1 MKYSLAQ
8 IASQQRPRPPGT
20 VELFPIITEDAGTYA
35 SYLKAIRVLEYE
47 MARLIRDVLLPAYG
61 SARSNLRDG
70 DTLLVTDADEST
82 FEQIRA
88 AMRAIASAVSGQ
100 IRDIITLASQ
110 SHTKK
115 WMAAAKRAFGVDLS
129 AVVRAEDLESY
140 LDAAALRNAGLIKG
154 FSDDLVKTVQQY
166 TTTALIQGKSAKEL
180 QAQLKD
186 RLEVSD
192 SRARLIARDQTAKLT
207 SDLNRRR
214 HEDAGIEEYD
224 WRTSHDERV
233 RSLHRK
239 LDGLRYKY
247 GQPTGA
253 EGGLPPGQPIQC
265 RCVAQGVVVF

>member
-8 IASQQRPRPPGT
+8 IVLAKTPSRAGST
-20 VELFPIITEDAGTYA
+20 ALFPIITEDARTYA
-35 SYLKAIRVLEYE
+35 SYIKAIRALEYE
-47 MARLIRDVLLPAYG
+47 MARLIRDVLLPSYAP
-61 SARSNLRDG
+61 AKAVLNQDG
-70 DTLLVTDADEST
+70 LLTDADEST

-88 AMRAIASAVSGQ
+88 AMRALANAVSGQ
-100 IRDIITLASQ
+100 IRDILALASQ
-110 SHTKK
+110 SHTRQ
-115 WMAAAKRAFGVDLS
+115 WMDAAKRAFGVDLS
-129 AVVRAEDLESY
+129 AVVRAEDLETY

-154 FSDDLVKTVQQY
+154 FSDDLVRTVQQH
-166 TTTALIQGKSAKEL
+166 TTTALIQGQSAKEL
-180 QAQLKD
+180 QATLKE
-186 RLEVSD
+186 RLNVSD